1 MKKLLIL
8 VILLGFVG
16 SKVYASEYNTLSVSN
31 YTNYMNQTLPY
42 VEIFKYD
49 DKAPLPYYDSHIY
62 DAGCGYKVIVTK
74 GYPYEIYVLKFK
86 DNKLLWIKT
95 FNTYKTI
102 FKTSKSD
109 KNGNLTI
116 ELENYSKK
124 DVFDFINNR
133 GKKFNAS
140 DFYLTKKDFTI
151 NENGSIINELKGF
164 KNEYEQFIHCDSFDY
179 NGKHY
184 YIVGEQI
191 YYIGEDILW
200 INYYL
205 LGFDDENGDM
215 ILKDAKYLFSQK
227 TIDDITIDASD
238 KVNIGFGNKKMT
250 LKGNKLSFNNL
261 ESFCAHLYGSL
272 RHALSIYDVKKKLNI
287 YKNET
292 INNQGFGYNSKLIG
306 ELSKI
311 QKSGFNTILV
321 TRKVGG
327 FNSYNSIIRID
338 NHNKI
343 FTKTIDDYKLSRDI
357 DSISYKNGV
366 YRIKLK
372 ETPEYK
378 YNLYLNNVINV
389 KEDGTIINPLK
400 IIEMSDPSRNQIK
413 RFIKDGNSFLMSNF
427 KLYLLKDDQVYSTE
441 LSYNENEQDIK
452 IIDNENYQLKYLK
465 LERKI
470 KDYNYYTNGYNP
482 EKERECDF
490 KFSDGSKFWIKRNS
504 LLWRPFNSDKTY
516 HLGSLFPRSLSLPE
530 DFKITSINVSD
541 NDSIVEINTSLG
553 KVIFMPQEEK
563 IISPEI
569 VVKKKLVKIDKPV
582 SIVKKLWKNSEL
594 NINKDV
600 YYFQSSELNIQ

>member
-8 VILLGFVG
+8 VILFGFVG

-31 YTNYMNQTLPY
+31 YTNYMNKTLPY
-42 VEIFKYD
+42 VEIFKYE
-49 DKAPLPYYDSHIY
+49 DKAPLPYYGSYIY
-62 DAGCGYKVIVTK
+62 DAGGGYKIIVYK
-74 GYPYEIYVLKFK
+74 GFPYSVDVLKFR

-95 FNTYKTI
+95 FNTYKAI
-102 FKTSKSD
+102 FKSSKSD

-133 GKKFNAS
+133 GEKFNAG

-151 NENGSIINELKGF
+151 NENGLIINELKGF
-164 KNEYEQFIHCDSFDY
+164 KNEYGQFIHCDSFDY

-191 YYIGEDILW
+191 YYIGEVILW

-227 TIDDITIDASD
+227 TIDDITIDVSN
-238 KVNIGFGNKKMT
+238 KVNIAFGNKKMT

-261 ESFCAHLYGSL
+261 GAFWAHLRGSIC
-272 RHALSIYDVKKKLNI
+272 HVTAIYNIKKKLN
-287 YKNET
+287 KNET
-292 INNQGFGYNSKLIG
+292 INNQYFVCPYSKLIG
-306 ELSKI
+306 ELVKI

-343 FTKTIDDYKLSRDI
+343 FIKTIDDYKLSRDI
-357 DSISYKNGV
+357 DNIGYKNGV

-372 ETPEYK
+372 ETPEYE

-400 IIEMSDPSRNQIK
+400 IIEMSDSSRNPIK
-413 RFIKDGNSFLMSNF
+413 KFKKDGNTFLISNYN
-427 KLYLLKDDQVYSTE
+427 LYLLKDDQVYSTE
-441 LSYNENEQDIK
+441 LSYNEKEQDIK

-470 KDYNYYTNGYNP
+470 KEYNYYTNGYNP

-490 KFSDGSKFWIKRNS
+490 KFSDGSKFWIKRDS

-516 HLGSLFPRSLSLPE
+516 HLGNLFPQSLSLPE

-569 VVKKKLVKIDKPV
+569 VVEKKLVKIDKPV
-582 SIVKKLWKNSEL
+582 TIVKKFWKNSEL

-600 YYFQSSELNIQ
+600 YYFQSSEVNIQ